1 MLQYYN
7 CESCFIIILYLL
19 PLING
24 QKIKKN
30 YPLTKQDPR
39 SREFIGRRLL
49 LVLSP
54 RRSITCC
61 DRNKKEQ
68 GRPAMTLRRSQGA
81 RARPAPTAKEA
92 RPQEHGGTGRRGEED
107 WAIKKEVFSIADWE
121 PRSHAYFYIQEDL
134 ICQLLEDEE
143 LR

>member
-1 MLQYYN
+1 MLRQKQKGT
-7 CESCFIIILYLL
+7 
-19 PLING
+19 G
-24 QKIKKN
+24 QASH
-30 YPLTKQDPR
+30 D
-39 SREFIGRRLL
+39 
-49 LVLSP
+49 
-54 RRSITCC
+54 C
-61 DRNKKEQ
+61 
-68 GRPAMTLRRSQGA
+68 AGA
-81 RARPAPTAKEA
+81 RARPAPTAQEA